1 MCARSLSNRKLL
13 ASLNP
18 ALSAVVRQRGMFSLI
33 QVTPEAVQR
42 LKQEHAIYIAGSGRI
57 NVAGFRNDGE
67 IERFAKAL
75 KQVQ

>member
-1 MCARSLSNRKLL
+1 MCARILSNRKLL

-18 ALSAVVRQRGMFSLI
+18 ALGAVVRQRGMFSLI
-33 QVTPEAVQR
+33 QVAPEAVQR

-57 NVAGFRNDGE
+57 NVAGFRNDDE